1 VYYVFPEGG
10 IGNTSESTTD
20 KYSYGVRPVI
30 TLKANLD
37 IVSGNGLVDNPYRIV
52 DDIKDNEK
60 TYYLNEMPVGTY
72 FLYSEDVYRVIGQED
87 GKVKA
92 IMMDVLHKDD
102 GSVYTRK
109 FSSDTC
115 KFTLDEGNI
124 GYYLNNTWLNK
135 QDHPEYLAKGTFCT
149 GPYTYNGKYTQAKL
163 NSVTVKAKVGLPQ
176 IGDLFNVNNL
186 TEGEEEIVYWTCN
199 YKKNAEQLVWV
210 SRDKD
215 WLFGD
220 FSYNKYAVRPVI
232 YLKSNIIITTGD
244 GTADFPYQIAEG
256 ETK

>member
-1 VYYVFPEGG
+1 
-10 IGNTSESTTD
+10 
-20 KYSYGVRPVI
+20 
-30 TLKANLD
+30 
-37 IVSGNGLVDNPYRIV
+37 
-52 DDIKDNEK
+52 
-60 TYYLNEMPVGTY
+60 M
-72 FLYSEDVYRVIGQED
+72 
-87 GKVKA
+87 
-92 IMMDVLHKDD
+92 
-102 GSVYTRK
+102 
-109 FSSDTC
+109 
-115 KFTLDEGNI
+115 
-124 GYYLNNTWLNK
+124 
-135 QDHPEYLAKGTFCT
+135 
-149 GPYTYNGKYTQAKL
+149 
-163 NSVTVKAKVGLPQ
+163 TVKAKVGLPQ

-244 GTADFPYQIAEG
+244 GKADFPYQIAEG